1 MTKFYEILGLN
12 NQATSEEIKNAYA
25 DKLTKFTSEEEEKQ
39 LELAYAILGD
49 KVNKLHYDMGYI
61 DDNGKRR
68 DIHTNNIPEL
78 ALNEEI
84 SPSFFLQFYN
94 ENQDLLLGL
103 LIAAS
108 IILLIAS
115 CATLGIGLCG
125 FAAAGTIA
133 ATIASTLFITTQTAA
148 IITTSVGA
156 GVAVGAASGIIGL
169 SIFSA
174 KNDVPTKPLQEPE
187 DVTSNFL
194 TDDDLYSEEPLFPEV
209 KGSV

>member
-12 NQATSEEIKNAYA
+12 NQATSKEIEKAYA
-25 DKLTKFTSEEEEKQ
+25 DKLKEFHSEEEEKQ
-39 LELAYAILGD
+39 LKLAYAILSD
-49 KVNKLHYDMGYI
+49 NIKKLHYDMGYI
-61 DDNGKRR
+61 DDNGNRR
-68 DIHTNNIPEL
+68 DIPIDSVPDL
-78 ALNEEI
+78 ALHEEI
-84 SPSFFLQFYN
+84 PPSFFLQFYN

-103 LIAAS
+103 LIAVS

-115 CATLGIGLCG
+115 CATLGVGLCG

-148 IITTSVGA
+148 IITTTVGA

-174 KNDVPTKPLQEPE
+174 KNNAPTNPMQEPN
-187 DVTSNFL
+187 DMTSDFL
-194 TDDDLYSEEPLFPEV
+194 TDEDLYSEEPLY
-209 KGSV
+209 S